1 MFIFNLQLASITHVA
16 HVTILTKTKGS
27 PCAYKAKYCDGKLI
41 PLKPEDKAEPKPA
54 GDFYCPFGEHITYRI
69 TIFQLE

>member
-1 MFIFNLQLASITHVA
+1 MDKERIQLASITHVA

-41 PLKPEDKAEPKPA
+41 PLKPEEKPEPKPA
-54 GDFYCPFGEHITYRI
+54 GAYQLKLYAFKTNTY
-69 TIFQLE
+69 L